1 MNVRSLFFWFSAG
14 AKNAPRFNRSEHTT
28 TCSETFRG
36 TRVRPIRYFL
46 SSSLYFGP
54 RSIFTLSPFSCS
66 HVRMEARQKTLRAD
80 YAILSRS
87 IVGGIGG
94 RIDFP
99 IRVFQRR
106 RYGLQL
112 VKKREVKIRGRQ
124 IVSHFR
130 RTLGWV
136 YDQSRF

>member
-1 MNVRSLFFWFSAG
+1 
-14 AKNAPRFNRSEHTT
+14 
-28 TCSETFRG
+28 
-36 TRVRPIRYFL
+36 
-46 SSSLYFGP
+46 
-54 RSIFTLSPFSCS
+54 
-66 HVRMEARQKTLRAD
+66 MEARQKTLRAD